1 MGIVYVARSAGTS
14 KWASDVGLG
23 KSVFKLG
30 VVAGEAELKAA
41 LDAGWAGETDWKL
54 VAKQDAEGLAED
66 EAIDRLARKEKM
78 VEPNLYPR
86 LRGVR
91 GLFKVSPAHVENHL
105 LVARAMANQQTVAV
119 KPKPADFAAYMIH
132 NVFK

>member
-30 VVAGEAELKAA
+30 VVEGEAELKAA

-66 EAIDRLARKEKM
+66 DAIDRLARKEKM

-86 LRGVR
+86 LRGAR
-91 GLFKVSPAHVENHL
+91 GLFKVSPTNVENHL

-119 KPKPADFAAYMIH
+119 KTKPADFAAYMIH